1 MRESTEILQ
10 AWGLVSSPNI
20 LAMIRVIIG
29 LSQHLNSGPPVHAE
43 SINSVLMPS
52 LHPSTLQGTLP
63 PRGLGEVRFCTA
75 ELSSKQSQIS
85 RA

>member
-10 AWGLVSSPNI
+10 AWGLVSSPN
-20 LAMIRVIIG
+20 LAVIRVITG
-29 LSQHLNSGPPVHAE
+29 LSQHLKSGPPVHAE

-63 PRGLGEVRFCTA
+63 PRRLGEVSFCKA